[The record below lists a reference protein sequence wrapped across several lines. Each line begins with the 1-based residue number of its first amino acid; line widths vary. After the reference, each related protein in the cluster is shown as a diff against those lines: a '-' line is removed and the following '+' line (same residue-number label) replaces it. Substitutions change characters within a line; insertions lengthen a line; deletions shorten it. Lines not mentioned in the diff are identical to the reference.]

1 MSIFNKFP
9 FIVVEGP
16 IGSGKTTLARMLA
29 EKFSTQLLT
38 EKAEENPFLARF
50 YDDPKRYALQTQIFF
65 LFQRA
70 RQIADI
76 SQIDMFSQPITADFF
91 LEKDPLFARLN
102 LNDEE
107 YALYHQ
113 IFQHLQLES
122 PKPDLVIYLQTPVS
136 ALTERIA
143 ERNIKYENNIQP
155 EYLERL
161 ATAYSEYFHTY
172 DAAPVLIVNN
182 EKLNIIKDE
191 AALNLLVDRIDQ
203 FQGRREYFNPNF
215 E

>member
-1 MSIFNKFP
+1 MSIFNQYP

-16 IGSGKTTLARMLA
+16 IGSGKTTLARMLS
-29 EKFSTQLLT
+29 EKFSTQLLS

-50 YDDPKRYALQTQIFF
+50 YQDPKRYALQTQIFF

-113 IFQHLQLES
+113 IYHHLQLES
-122 PKPDLVIYLQTPVS
+122 PKPDLVIYLQTPLS
-136 ALTERIA
+136 SLTDRIA
-143 ERNIKYENNIQP
+143 ERNIDYESNIPPQ
-155 EYLERL
+155 YIERL
-161 ATAYSEYFHTY
+161 TTAYSEYFHNY

-191 AALNLLVDRIDQ
+191 AAFNLLVERIGQ